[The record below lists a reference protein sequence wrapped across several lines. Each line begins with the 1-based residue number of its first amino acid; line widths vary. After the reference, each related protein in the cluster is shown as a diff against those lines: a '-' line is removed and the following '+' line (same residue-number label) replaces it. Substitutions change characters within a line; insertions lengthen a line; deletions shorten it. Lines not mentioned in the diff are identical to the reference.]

1 MTASDCSVADPA
13 MLCDIGGSVALAELA
28 AMLVMIR
35 VQIKA
40 GWTGLLDARAG
51 MYIGTEK
58 SIR

>member
-1 MTASDCSVADPA
+1 